1 MTSYRTRGG
10 LRPTALREAQ
20 RSVPPRRVVDEA
32 ALGTFYAEH
41 IEALQT
47 YLARKAGRD
56 AAGELG
62 SQVFEQFLVWW
73 PNNPSHPAPVAALY
87 RIAQRRL
94 VDHLRRHGRTMALDV
109 PDLEQ
114 ILARSKAEDCVA
126 VVDLRVDLARAL
138 AELTG
143 RQQEA
148 LQLRYVA
155 ELPVHTCAEV
165 LGLGIDNMKKILK
178 NALRTLRQSPRM
190 AAYDNTTRAQEVQQ

>member
-1 MTSYRTRGG
+1 V
-10 LRPTALREAQ
+10 L
-20 RSVPPRRVVDEA
+20 DEA
-32 ALGTFYAEH
+32 ALGAFYTEH

-56 AAGELG
+56 AAGELA

-73 PNNPSHPAPVAALY
+73 PNNPSHAAPVAALY

-114 ILARSKAEDCVA
+114 ILARSKAEDSVA
-126 VVDLRVDLARAL
+126 AVDLRVDLARAL

-190 AAYDNTTRAQEVQQ
+190 AAYDNATWAREVQQ